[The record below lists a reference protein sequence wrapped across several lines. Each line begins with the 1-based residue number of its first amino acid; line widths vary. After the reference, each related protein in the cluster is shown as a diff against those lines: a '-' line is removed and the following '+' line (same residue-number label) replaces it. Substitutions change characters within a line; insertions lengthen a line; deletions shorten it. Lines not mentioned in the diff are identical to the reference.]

1 VCPRY
6 TFADGSFI
14 VVIPWFLIP
23 GRPYPVQIYMHACGL
38 YSANPGMGQR
48 AAAKATRAEFGLEKF
63 SHSTV
68 SRSFRAFENS
78 RKQGLAQRFGEE
90 VGEGGT
96 VRQHLVVAAV
106 KGGRGQGEAPETKG
120 RFPSLISTSKRRD
133 EMEGFLLEF
142 LRDCKKMNIEASSRR
157 YVEKWNKKTGRLLL

>member
-1 VCPRY
+1 MCPRY

-38 YSANPGMGQR
+38 YSANPAMGQR

-68 SRSFRAFENS
+68 SRSFRAFEQS

-90 VGEGGT
+90 VGDGGT
-96 VRQHLVVAAV
+96 VRQHLVAAAV
-106 KGGRGQGEAPETKG
+106 KGQDEASETKG
-120 RFPSLISTSKRRD
+120 RFPSLNSTSKRRD